1 MAVQV
6 PRQMVY
12 FLLSLFFLVQG
23 RLPWGPGFVVTLSN
37 ASMSVC
43 GLSG

>member
-12 FLLSLFFLVQG
+12 FLLSLFSLVQG
-23 RLPWGPGFVVTLSN
+23 RLSLGPGFVVTLSH
-37 ASMSVC
+37 ASTNVC
-43 GLSG
+43 